1 VAELVLPD
9 LVDEAGELA
18 RAGSDVL
25 RQAVG
30 GSGRGHGAELGVELE
45 TRNCNY
51 SAEQKDDGKL
61 LHGD

>member
-1 VAELVLPD
+1 
-9 LVDEAGELA
+9 
-18 RAGSDVL
+18 
-25 RQAVG
+25 
-30 GSGRGHGAELGVELE
+30 LGVELE